1 MDQGFKQD
9 RSFKMT
15 NKNFEMYNQ
24 LYPSSPAAEKPVSDE
39 HNQQQLNAINN

>member
-9 RSFKMT
+9 RSFQMT
-15 NKNFEMYNQ
+15 NKNFEMYNR

-39 HNQQQLNAINN
+39 HNQQLNAINN